1 MKQRRRSSTRR
12 RVQRP
17 SADVIFAATERFA
30 AQTRAAAT
38 AAIERERLVV
48 AFGKGRADVAKL
60 LAAWYRGAE
69 RRAAVPYAS
78 PAHWD
83 MATLRRVDR
92 RDRPRQ
98 VHVCDREGCSC
109 SGGWLF
115 DPYEVGALIRGASR
129 EVATEVQ
136 DLVREIEGYARDPA
150 RLRRASGATERIST
164 SSERRSRRGASR
176 SWPRAFANN
185 RTSTV
190 DN

>member
-1 MKQRRRSSTRR
+1 M
-12 RVQRP
+12 
-17 SADVIFAATERFA
+17 IFAATERFA

-150 RLRRASGATERIST
+150 RPRRDGADLDELRAALK
-164 SSERRSRRGASR
+164 ERRVALLAKGIREQPNIYGR
-176 SWPRAFANN
+176 
-185 RTSTV
+185 
-190 DN
+190 